1 MRKPMAR
8 ERILRPTLI
17 PSSLWDAQEETL
29 FVPRPLAQAYADLI
43 DSEGLRY
50 LAEARETSS
59 SPVGGLTKEATDA
72 HLAQAFDGSVA
83 RALLAVLDPKSEA
96 SSTSNTFVRV
106 TAGNSACITDA
117 PCGAGAATLA
127 FLCALAELREARV
140 LPRLPL
146 KVMIIGGEISEP
158 AAAYAKHL
166 LDAVKPTLLTQAIF
180 IEHTITHWDVT
191 CPISTTDL
199 IKCAL
204 QNNQESA
211 SKLLVVANF
220 NSFLESNGKRKD
232 AMPQLEEL
240 FRYAS
245 GDNSFAVWIEPK
257 MNKVLSPGG
266 LFEFISS
273 FFSTFWKSRVSK
285 ESNALEDQAVFTSEA
300 SFERPLFRPKKGKVR
315 LAVMPINLQRASR

>member
-1 MRKPMAR
+1 MAR
-8 ERILRPTLI
+8 ERILSPTVI
-17 PSSLWDAQEETL
+17 PSSLWDAKEGTL
-29 FVPRPLAQAYADLI
+29 FLPRQLAQAYIDLI
-43 DSEGLRY
+43 DSRRLRE
-50 LAEARETSS
+50 LAASRDANA
-59 SPVGGLTKEATDA
+59 SPVGGLTQEATDE

-96 SSTSNTFVRV
+96 SSTSNTFLRS

-127 FLCALAELREARV
+127 FLCALAELREAGV

-146 KVMIIGGEISEP
+146 KVKIVGGEISGP
-158 AAAYAKHL
+158 AAEYASHL
-166 LDAVKPTLLTQAIF
+166 LDAVKPALLAQAISV
-180 IEHTITHWDVT
+180 EHTIMPWDVT
-191 CPISTTDL
+191 CPMSTTDL

-204 QNNQESA
+204 HSSQGST

-220 NSFLESNGKRKD
+220 NGFLESNGKRKE

-257 MNKVLSPGG
+257 MNKVLDRGG
-266 LFEFISS
+266 LFEFLAS
-273 FFSTFWKSRVSK
+273 FFSTFWKRRVSK
-285 ESNALEDQAVFTSEA
+285 ESNALEDQPVHTSEA
-300 SFERPLFRPKKGKVR
+300 FFERVLFSPEKSKVR
-315 LAVMPINLQRASR
+315 LAVMPIDLRRAD